1 MTEIKKEHE
10 RDMQKK
16 VIKYLKENL
25 PKGESF
31 FWKVSERFSSGI
43 PDIVGFCRG
52 KAFAIELK
60 VGRNKQTELQKRT
73 MDDMMRA
80 GVLTAVCYSVN
91 DVATFIEGA
100 KLCETKI

>member
-10 RDMQKK
+10 RDMQRK
-16 VIKYLKENL
+16 VIKYLKETL

-60 VGRNKQTELQKRT
+60 VGKNKQTELQKRT
-73 MDDMMRA
+73 MDDMNRA
-80 GVLTAVCYSVN
+80 GVLTAVCYSVSA
-91 DVATFIEGA
+91 VQEFMEETG
-100 KLCETKI
+100 LCETKR